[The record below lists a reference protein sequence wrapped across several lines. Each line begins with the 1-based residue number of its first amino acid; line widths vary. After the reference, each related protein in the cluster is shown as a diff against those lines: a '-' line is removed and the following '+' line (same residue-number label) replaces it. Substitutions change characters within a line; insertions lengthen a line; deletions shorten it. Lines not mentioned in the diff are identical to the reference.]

1 LDDSTAP
8 TPRAGHPDSP
18 KVSLPVKRKS
28 IADATT
34 ELLASIGK
42 KKTKKVASSEQDES
56 DEDAT
61 DASSEPASVKK
72 KKTKNQKVANGGKAK
87 GGKAKGGKA
96 KDGKAK
102 AGNAK
107 TYKMSNEPTRNQC
120 RIRCSDSTSFS
131 IPYRDHGNSE
141 TRAVAAAKKWIA
153 RH

>member
-1 LDDSTAP
+1 MDDLTAP

-18 KVSLPVKRKS
+18 KVVLPAKRKS

-61 DASSEPASVKK
+61 DASSEPASAKK
-72 KKTKNQKVANGGKAK
+72 KKTKNQQVANGGKAK

-102 AGNAK
+102 K
-107 TYKMSNEPTRNQC
+107 TYKMANEPTRNQC

-141 TRAVAAAKKWIA
+141 RRTVAAAKKWIA
-153 RH
+153 QH